1 MANKENNK
9 LKDLIK
15 EYGIKDMNDVHNFV
29 KMLMAETIQTAL
41 DAELDEELGYSK
53 YDYKNKNTK
62 NSRNGYST
70 KIVQSSN
77 GEMELKIPR
86 DRDGDFEPQLV
97 KKHQTDISTI
107 EDKVIFLYSQG
118 VSTRDIQK
126 TMQEMY
132 GIDVDDSR
140 VSRITDKL
148 LPLINEW
155 QERPLQTVYAMVIL
169 DAIHYNVRENGIVT
183 KYAAYVAIGTD
194 LEGQKDALG
203 ICLGASES

>member
-70 KIVQSSN
+70 KIVRSTN

-86 DRDGDFEPQLV
+86 DRD
-97 KKHQTDISTI
+97 
-107 EDKVIFLYSQG
+107 
-118 VSTRDIQK
+118 
-126 TMQEMY
+126 
-132 GIDVDDSR
+132 
-140 VSRITDKL
+140 
-148 LPLINEW
+148 
-155 QERPLQTVYAMVIL
+155 
-169 DAIHYNVRENGIVT
+169 
-183 KYAAYVAIGTD
+183 
-194 LEGQKDALG
+194 
-203 ICLGASES
+203 

>member
-140 VSRITDKL
+140 VSKITDKQRHLFANKLSELPEMSKYSQGTESYQQFAVRIAAMLQDAEKFNEL
-148 LPLINEW
+148 LPLL
-155 QERPLQTVYAMVIL
+155 R
-169 DAIHYNVRENGIVT
+169 
-183 KYAAYVAIGTD
+183 K
-194 LEGQKDALG
+194 LG
-203 ICLGASES
+203 FQ